1 MGLLEE
7 LPSNYVFTEED
18 NDKAWDILRVSLFA
32 PVEEMRDMTPE
43 EEDFYWPVHHAE
55 RIKCVIG
62 RWPTV
67 REVREFLEKE
77 QEEQK
82 QK

>member
-7 LPSNYVFTEED
+7 LPDSYQFTDADDER
-18 NDKAWDILRVSLFA
+18 AWQILRDSLFA
-32 PVEEMRDMTPE
+32 PVDEMRDMTPE
-43 EEDFYWPVHHAE
+43 EESFYWPVHHAE
-55 RIKCVIG
+55 RIRCIIG

-67 REVREFLEKE
+67 REVREFLAKE

-82 QK
+82 PK